1 MPAESL
7 LALMDRWLVVQA
19 EACGV
24 TGTRP
29 TGTAWNARTLAQVA
43 PGGWVRIIRPPAD
56 VVPSRTLYAA
66 RKQVGTRYGFL
77 TMASIAISILPP
89 RWLRWPVQFR
99 DDSTWICSAL
109 GAEALRYGGWWHT
122 WPDVYT
128 PWPSEVLHA
137 LLADGGVEVDV
148 ETARPGDVGFAHSS
162 GFIGKAIRFAERK
175 TPDSIVNHMF
185 VLDRLRPPPQLALAA

>member
-7 LALMDRWLVVQA
+7 LALMDRWTVVQA

-43 PGGWVRIIRPPAD
+43 PGGWVRIIRPPAA
-56 VVPSRTLYAA
+56 VTPSRTLQFA
-66 RKQVGTRYGFL
+66 RGEVGAHYGFL
-77 TMASIAISILPP
+77 TIASTGLEIVTPD
-89 RWLRWPVQFR
+89 WLHVPIRRPG
-99 DDSTWICSAL
+99 TWICSAL
-109 GAEALRYGGWWHT
+109 GAEALRYGGWYHRWET
-122 WPDVYT
+122 IYE

-148 ETARPGDVGFAHSS
+148 ETARPGDIGFAHSS
-162 GFIGKAIRFAERK
+162 GFIGKAIRFAERR
-175 TPDSIVNHMF
+175 TPDSIVNHML
-185 VLDRLRPPPQLALAA
+185 VLTALRPPPRLALAA